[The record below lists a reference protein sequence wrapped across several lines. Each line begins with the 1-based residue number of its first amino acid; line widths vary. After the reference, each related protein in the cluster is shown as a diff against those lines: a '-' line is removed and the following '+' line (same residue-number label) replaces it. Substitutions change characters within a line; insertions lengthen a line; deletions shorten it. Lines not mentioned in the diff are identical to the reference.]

1 VNDKIEIAPEPTT
14 EATQPLPSEPDE
26 TPNNLKLRR
35 EVLAAFC
42 RSGEASAL
50 SAEILG
56 KLLRCTSRAIYRWR
70 EQNTIFLPSF
80 RMAERIIDFLN
91 SIIRLRKGWEE
102 LIETR
107 KSSSFKDID
116 GIVRRAFFNA
126 RLLGIFENGTLSQDD
141 KIFRLTVSSLRALAV
156 LDPLDFEIYD
166 AGGYHD

>member
-1 VNDKIEIAPEPTT
+1 
-14 EATQPLPSEPDE
+14 
-26 TPNNLKLRR
+26 
-35 EVLAAFC
+35 
-42 RSGEASAL
+42 
-50 SAEILG
+50 
-56 KLLRCTSRAIYRWR
+56 
-70 EQNTIFLPSF
+70 
-80 RMAERIIDFLN
+80 MAERIIDFLN